1 MTNAKTGGDDLPRA
15 TVPSFEEVDLCGHPQ
30 AIARQVSADGTRKYV
45 VRFPDGAL
53 AEVVG
58 IPYGD
63 PAAPSR
69 LTACF
74 STQAGCAMR
83 CAFCATG
90 RLGLTRNL
98 TVDEIVWEVALVG
111 RDFGRR
117 LDCAIAMGQGEPL
130 ANYGALVAAL
140 AVMGSREELGL
151 GVDDLT
157 VSTCGIPEGIR
168 SLATDRVSAT
178 LAVSLHAARQEL
190 RDELMPGV
198 RAFPLGRLRDALG
211 YYNATTGRH
220 VVVQYLMLGGV
231 NDGRDD
237 LEALASFCQGLD
249 ARVSFLQ
256 YNRVEGIPF
265 VPSTFG
271 TAALWCMEL
280 NQRGI
285 PAGINNPRG
294 ADIHAA
300 CGQLAA
306 RL

>member
-1 MTNAKTGGDDLPRA
+1 MTNVRIGCDGPHHAADASP
-15 TVPSFEEVDLCGHPQ
+15 EVVDSCLDPQ
-30 AIARQVSADGTRKYV
+30 VVARQVSADGTRKYV

-74 STQAGCAMR
+74 STQSGCAMR

-98 TVDEIVWEVALVG
+98 TAAELVWEVALVG
-111 RDFGRR
+111 RDFGRQV
-117 LDCAIAMGQGEPL
+117 DCAIAMGQGEPL
-130 ANYGALVAAL
+130 ANYDALVDAMADMR
-140 AVMGSREELGL
+140 ADDGL
-151 GVDDLT
+151 GVKDLT

-168 SLATDRVSAT
+168 SLAADRAPVT

-198 RAFPLGRLRDALG
+198 RTFPLGRLHDALAF
-211 YYNATTGRH
+211 YNATAGRY

-231 NDGRDD
+231 NDGHND
-237 LEALASFCQGLD
+237 LEALVAFCQGLD
-249 ARVSFLQ
+249 ARVSLLQ

-271 TAALWCMEL
+271 AAALWCMEL
-280 NQRGI
+280 SDRGI
-285 PAGINNPRG
+285 PAGVNNPRG
-294 ADIHAA
+294 ADVHAA

-306 RL
+306 RT